1 MTVRTAAVI
10 VLFLLAVP
18 ASLLAQGRARGG
30 TITSAPT
37 AFILRGSVQLPD
49 NAPLH
54 RIVRVEKVCGGRATG
69 NAFTDSKGHFAI
81 DLDVDFDP
89 MTGQLHTRG
98 NAATHGETES
108 SLAGC
113 SLYTTLEGFR
123 AKP

>member
-1 MTVRTAAVI
+1 MRTALVI
-10 VLFLLAVP
+10 ALLLTLVP
-18 ASLLAQGRARGG
+18 ASLIAQGRRGG
-30 TITSAPT
+30 TITGTPT
-37 AFILRGSVQLPD
+37 ALILHGSVVLPD